1 VPAAA
6 DGKRHAQILVP
17 DGMVLGLRID
27 RGEQFER
34 MLEEVTIPLTSGDL
48 FVMFT
53 DGISEAM
60 NAEADCFGEGRLGR
74 LVEEHGH
81 LSSEELRE
89 RILREIQTFVGAA
102 DQHDDM
108 TMILLK
114 VGEHGPPV
122 GTGALAEADVSFAS
136 ARSGA

>member
-1 VPAAA
+1 
-6 DGKRHAQILVP
+6 
-17 DGMVLGLRID
+17 MVLGLRID
-27 RGEQFER
+27 RGERFER
-34 MLEEVTIPLTSGDL
+34 LLEEVTVPLTNGDL
-48 FVMFT
+48 FVLFT

-60 NAEADCFGEGRLGR
+60 NAQADCFGEGRLAQ

-89 RILREIQTFVGAA
+89 RIVREIQTFVGGA

-114 VGEHGPPV
+114 VGEHAAV
-122 GTGALAEADVSFAS
+122 GSARAAAAIDVSLAS
-136 ARSGA
+136 VRSGA

>member
-1 VPAAA
+1 
-6 DGKRHAQILVP
+6 
-17 DGMVLGLRID
+17 MVLGLRID
-27 RGEQFER
+27 QGERFER
-34 MLEEVTIPLTSGDL
+34 LLEEVTIPLEADDL
-48 FVMFT
+48 FVLFT

-60 NAEADCFGEGRLGR
+60 NVQSDCFGEGRLGQ

-89 RILREIQTFVGAA
+89 RILREIQTFVGLA

-114 VGEHGPPV
+114 VGERTVTPGDTAAV
-122 GTGALAEADVSFAS
+122 VEADVSLAS